1 MNIKAWNS
9 SQDKNNLKQN
19 FADFTLIINRFSEYQ
34 QYNAINNILTFA
46 IMSVGA
52 QISAAF

>member
-19 FADFTLIINRFSEYQ
+19 VADFTLIINRFSEYQ

-52 QISAAF
+52 QMSAAF